1 MSIYD
6 EVKEQV
12 RLARVK
18 HRQEYNS
25 RHEGYAIILEEV
37 DEAWDAIKG
46 NRIDPELRIELLHVA
61 AVAIRFIEDLL

>member
-25 RHEGYAIILEEV
+25 RHEGYAIMLEES
-37 DEAWDAIKG
+37 DELWDSIKAD
-46 NRIDPELRIELLHVA
+46 RIDAEIRIEALHVA
-61 AVAIRFIEDLL
+61 ATAVRFIEDLL

>member
-6 EVKEQV
+6 EVKKQV

-25 RHEGYAIILEEV
+25 RHEGYAIMLEEF
-37 DEAWDAIKG
+37 DEFWDSVRSNCPDA
-46 NRIDPELRIELLHVA
+46 DVRIEALHVA
-61 AVAIRFIEDLL
+61 AAAIRFIEDLL